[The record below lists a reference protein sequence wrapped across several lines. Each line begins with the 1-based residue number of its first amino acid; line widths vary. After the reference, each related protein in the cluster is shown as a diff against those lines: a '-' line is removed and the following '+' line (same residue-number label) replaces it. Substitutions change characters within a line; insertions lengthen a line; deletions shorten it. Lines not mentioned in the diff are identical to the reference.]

1 MDMQITTDSPLVSG
15 PATITGALSRR
26 TFLGAGSAAGIALT
40 LPLPAMAAGT
50 EWRLAVRNVHTN
62 ESVDAVFARGGRFV
76 PAGLA
81 ELNHGLRDW
90 RTGETFAMDRR
101 LLALLV
107 QLREKLE
114 IGGARKID
122 LISGYRSPHTNAALQ
137 TAGGAHTG
145 VASQSQHM
153 LGKATDIM
161 VPGVTLDRLRGAA
174 LALGGGGVGYY
185 PRDGFV
191 HVDTGRVRHW

>member
-1 MDMQITTDSPLVSG
+1 MI
-15 PATITGALSRR
+15 SRR
-26 TFLGAGSAAGIALT
+26 SLLGAGLAGGAALT
-40 LPLPAMAAGT
+40 MPLPAMAAGA
-50 EWRLAVRNVHTN
+50 EWRLAIRNVHTN
-62 ESVDAVFARGGRFV
+62 ETVDAVFARNGNFV
-76 PAGLA
+76 ADGLA

-90 RTGETFAMDRR
+90 RTGQIFPMDRQ
-101 LLALLV
+101 LLGLLV
-107 QLREKLE
+107 QLREKLDVR
-114 IGGARKID
+114 GGRKID
-122 LISGYRSPHTNAALQ
+122 LISGYRSPDTNAALRVR
-137 TAGGAHTG
+137 GGAHTG

-161 VPGVTLDRLRGAA
+161 IQGVSLDRLRGAA

>member
-1 MDMQITTDSPLVSG
+1 MDQRLVSLSQRPG
-15 PATITGALSRR
+15 DRILSRR
-26 TFLGAGSAAGIALT
+26 ALLGGAAAGGMALA

-50 EWRLAVRNVHTN
+50 EWRLAIRNVHNT
-62 ESVDAVFARGGRFV
+62 ESVDAVFARNGSFL

-90 RTGETFAMDRR
+90 RTGEAIAMDRK

-107 QLREKLE
+107 SLREKLE
-114 IGGARKID
+114 VAGNRKID
-122 LISGYRSPHTNAALQ
+122 LISGYRSPKTNATLRA
-137 TAGGAHTG
+137 AGGEHSG

-161 VPGVTLDRLRGAA
+161 IPGVTLERLHGAA

>member
-1 MDMQITTDSPLVSG
+1 MDDRLVSG
-15 PATITGALSRR
+15 PQRANGPILSRR
-26 TFLGAGSAAGIALT
+26 ALIGGAAAGGAMLAF
-40 LPLPAMAAGT
+40 PLPAMAAGA
-50 EWRLAVRNVHTN
+50 EWRLAIRNVHNN
-62 ESVDAVFARGGRFV
+62 ESVDAVFARSGRFV
-76 PAGLA
+76 PEGLD

-90 RTGETFAMDRR
+90 RTGETIAMDKR

-107 QLREKLE
+107 SLREKLDV
-114 IGGARKID
+114 GGNRKID
-122 LISGYRSPHTNAALQ
+122 LISGYRSPHTNAALR
-137 TAGGAHTG
+137 ARGGEHTG

-161 VPGVTLDRLRGAA
+161 IPGVSLDRLRGAA

>member
-1 MDMQITTDSPLVSG
+1 ML
-15 PATITGALSRR
+15 A
-26 TFLGAGSAAGIALT
+26 F
-40 LPLPAMAAGT
+40 PLPAMATGA
-50 EWRLAVRNVHTN
+50 EWRLAIRNVHNN
-62 ESVDAVFARGGRFV
+62 ESVDAVFARSGRFV
-76 PAGLA
+76 PEGLD

-90 RTGETFAMDRR
+90 RTGETIAMDKR

-107 QLREKLE
+107 SLREKLDV
-114 IGGARKID
+114 GGNRKID
-122 LISGYRSPHTNAALQ
+122 LISGYRSPHTNAALR
-137 TAGGAHTG
+137 ARGGEHTG

-161 VPGVTLDRLRGAA
+161 IPGVSLDRLRGAA

>member
-1 MDMQITTDSPLVSG
+1 MQTTMKEPVVSVSPSQQR
-15 PATITGALSRR
+15 ISRR
-26 TFLGAGSAAGIALT
+26 ALLGGAAAGGAVLAM
-40 LPLPAMAAGT
+40 PLPAMAAGA
-50 EWRLAVRNVHTN
+50 EWRLAIRNVHTN

-76 PAGLA
+76 AEGLA

-90 RTGETFAMDRR
+90 RTGEMIAMDRK

-114 IGGARKID
+114 VGGNRHID
-122 LISGYRSPHTNAALQ
+122 LISGYRSPHTNAALRA
-137 TAGGAHTG
+137 AGGEHTG
-145 VASQSQHM
+145 VASRSQHM

-161 VPGVTLDRLRGAA
+161 VPGVTLDRLHGAA

-191 HVDTGRVRHW
+191 HVDTGSVRHW